1 MSEFDTP
8 TDPRVTQPVPD
19 RHAQDRSQLA
29 LRFWLLTASVIASA
43 FGLAWGLG
51 SILGKASAAS
61 PWTMVFHP
69 AFAVSSLLLVSG
81 SFCLSRAVA
90 EVRRERQPEFRTWL
104 TRALIAP
111 LAGYRRRA
119 RNNLAMIM
127 PDLPEADRNRIA
139 DEACDNAGRTLIENY
154 SSRQLM
160 ARMAG
165 KPIVGDGLAVLE
177 AARAA
182 GRPAILVSGHFGNY
196 EAARAAL
203 VARGYKIGGLYRP
216 MANAF
221 FNEHYVKTMEAFGGP
236 VFPQG
241 RAGTAGF
248 VRHLKE
254 GGQLVLLFDQD
265 VTGAPLLPF
274 LGHPART
281 ALSAAE
287 LALRLK
293 ADLIPFFAT
302 RQPDGLGF
310 RVELDAPVP
319 HSDPKTMMRQVTRA
333 LEARVTAHPG
343 QWFWIHRRWKGGNL

>member
-1 MSEFDTP
+1 MAP
-8 TDPRVTQPVPD
+8 PRSDDQRRLDYLANIVLRGVIG
-19 RHAQDRSQLA
+19 LA
-29 LRFWLLTASVIASA
+29 LAL
-43 FGLAWGLG
+43 
-51 SILGKASAAS
+51 
-61 PWTMVFHP
+61 PY
-69 AFAVSSLLLVSG
+69 SLRIPFVG
-81 SFCLSRAVA
+81 
-90 EVRRERQPEFRTWL
+90 WL

-241 RAGTAGF
+241 PRGTAGF
-248 VRHLKE
+248 VRHLKA
-254 GGQLVLLFDQD
+254 GGQLVLLFDQF
-265 VTGAPLLPF
+265 VIEAAPMDF
-274 LGHPART
+274 MGKPAHT
-281 ALSAAE
+281 ATSAAE
-287 LALRLK
+287 LSLRYK
-293 ADLIPFFAT
+293 ADLIPFYAT
-302 RQPDGLGF
+302 RDPNGLDF
-310 RVELDAPVP
+310 AIELEAPIP
-319 HSDPKTMMRQVTRA
+319 PSDPVTMTMALNRS
-333 LEARVTAHPG
+333 LEARIRAHPG
-343 QWFWIHRRWKGGNL
+343 QWFWIHRRWKQV